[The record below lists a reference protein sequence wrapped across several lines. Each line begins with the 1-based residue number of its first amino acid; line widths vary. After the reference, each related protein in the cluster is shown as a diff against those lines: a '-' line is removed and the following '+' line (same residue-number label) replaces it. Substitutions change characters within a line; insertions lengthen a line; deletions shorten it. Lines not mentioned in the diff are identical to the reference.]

1 MLRRAG
7 TRDVECVARLWIA
20 LTEHHARSDPYYALL
35 PGAVPEIER
44 LLLASLRDADT
55 AVWLAEEDGTAV
67 GLCSVRIDVAPPIHE
82 EVERAEVTDL
92 WVAPESRRQGLG
104 RELVET
110 ALAWARERE
119 VERVEIR
126 VATGNSEGQAFWR
139 ALGFR
144 DFVDVLHRR
153 L

>member
-1 MLRRAG
+1 VLRRAS

-20 LTEHHARSDPYYALL
+20 LTEHHARTDRYYALL
-35 PGAVPEIER
+35 PGAGPEIER

-55 AVWLAEEDGTAV
+55 AVWLADDDGTAV

-82 EVERAEVTDL
+82 EVERAEITDL
-92 WVAPESRRQGLG
+92 WVAPESRRRGLG

-110 ALAWARERE
+110 ALAWARERD
-119 VERVEIR
+119 VARVEIR
-126 VATGNSEGQAFWR
+126 VATGNPEGQAFWR
-139 ALGFR
+139 ALGFGN
-144 DFVDVLHRR
+144 FVDVLHRR